1 MSLKRDMQ
9 DLVAEVRAAGW
20 TVTYTGAGHWRCQG
34 PAGGLVFC
42 ASTPT
47 DSRAVRN
54 ARTQLRKAGLDL
66 TQRTKRN

>member
-1 MSLKRDMQ
+1 MSALADGRMIIIHEDP
-9 DLVAEVRAAGW
+9 
-20 TVTYTGAGHWRCQG
+20 G

-66 TQRTKRN
+66 TQRNKRN